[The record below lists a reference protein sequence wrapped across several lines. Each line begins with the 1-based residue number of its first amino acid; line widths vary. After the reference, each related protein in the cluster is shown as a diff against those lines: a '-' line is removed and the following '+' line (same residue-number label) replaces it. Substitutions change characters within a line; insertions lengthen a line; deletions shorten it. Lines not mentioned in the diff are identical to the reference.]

1 MGSSRPWDLAEDGD
15 ELSKRMESFIAK
27 QRSLVGEKTTMLLSV
42 ANAWVIGSRQY
53 HHLVSLMIFSFF
65 PTIASIL
72 SLTSSLSTSSIVTFF
87 LAFHD

>member
-27 QRSLVGEKTTMLLSV
+27 QRSLVGEKTTML
-42 ANAWVIGSRQY
+42 RQY
-53 HHLVSLMIFSFF
+53 HHLVSLMKFSFF